1 MLANN
6 AYPSRANFYINFMR
20 AYAWVMSDMHT
31 GTNTVYNLGSY
42 WRNFLRSS
50 GIPLDTNMI
59 TGALVAMIIGSYEEK
74 PSGEDIPQLIML
86 FIFMDD
92 RIYNI
97 TSEDDPIY
105 KGWRAQAEEAYKK
118 IINLANQL

>member
-1 MLANN
+1 MVVINK
-6 AYPSRANFYINFMR
+6 FYR
-20 AYAWVMSDMHT
+20 T
-31 GTNTVYNLGSY
+31 L
-42 WRNFLRSS
+42 
-50 GIPLDTNMI
+50 
-59 TGALVAMIIGSYEEK
+59 AMIISSYEEK

-86 FIFMDD
+86 FNFMDD

-105 KGWRAQAEEAYKK
+105 KGWMAQAEEAYKK